1 MKVRVMMVIAA
12 VLIGAAACS
21 QQAGDAAGEPKAA
34 IVPGPVT
41 LEMQSTPEPPTTG
54 ANTVTIIAKQSDGSP
69 LNDATVTG
77 EFFMPV
83 MESMGKTTVEFMPSG
98 EGRYSGQGVLSMA
111 GSWQVTVTVMRD
123 GQTLTTRTFNLTTK
137 S

>member
-1 MKVRVMMVIAA
+1 MKVRVMMAIAA
-12 VLIGAAACS
+12 VLLGAAACS
-21 QQAGDAAGEPKAA
+21 KTAGEGGSNKAA
-34 IVPGPVT
+34 AVPGPVT
-41 LEMQSTPEPPTTG
+41 LEMQSTPVPPTTG

-69 LNDATVTG
+69 LNDARITG

-83 MESMGKTTVEFMPSG
+83 MESMGKTTVEFMPQG

-111 GSWQVTVTVMRD
+111 GSWQVTVTASRQ
-123 GQTLTTRTFNLTTK
+123 GRPLATRTFNLTTK